1 MPPEASKPK
10 TKTKPKPAAPRGGA
24 AAIGGKVID
33 PLRIARQNV
42 VPLVV
47 AGVAGLVVGVIFYV
61 VALLFFPK
69 WGGQVVFEI
78 SPELSTADD
87 ILSNDRRTADMVTRL
102 ARTEMSR
109 LMSPDVL
116 RNALQKRDIRS
127 TKWSEQ
133 FVEKGTFNANEALV
147 VLEDELGTSHPRDT
161 NTFKASWSG
170 TSRNDVPVILTAV
183 QQAYLDALTG
193 LSDSKYNSNLK
204 TFSDQLRELE
214 DQILYLETDK
224 QNFVRENNITSLN
237 EAVNERN
244 DKIESLN
251 RQLAETR
258 QNAQLLASRVS
269 QLRSK
274 IDGQLDPTE
283 EEVRTAEQEPV
294 LRNLK
299 TLIHDYRVQLG
310 SERARFSDD
319 HPTVRRLQRQ
329 LTSVEGEYDTAL
341 NEVIQRNLT
350 ASYKESTDSLSSQES
365 LLEQLEADHA
375 ETTTSLRDYA
385 SALGSLQSL
394 DRRLDTA
401 MEDRDELSRLIANL
415 NQVRV
420 RADAAKVTVMQTATL
435 PKERS
440 FPKIQVVVPAC
451 MFVCV
456 GLVAGII
463 FVREFL
469 DNRLKYPSDFA
480 ALPGARLLGVIPDIS
495 DDPTGVQETEMVVRD
510 EPDSVIAETYRQAAS
525 RVVKDLEASG
535 SKSLLLMSGMPEAG
549 TTTIA
554 ANLAAS
560 IAATGRKVI
569 VVDANFR
576 RPRLES
582 AALVSPA
589 RQGLGDVLSGE
600 APVESVIVSTPDSL
614 DIIGAG
620 SEQNRVFE
628 KLNTR
633 TFDETLGRLKQDYD
647 MVLIDGPPGVVSG
660 DALMLASKCDS
671 ALLVVRSGSEERG
684 LVGRL
689 INQLGQMEASFIGVI
704 FNRPRNTAGGYFKK
718 NFLTMANYTPKD

>member
-1 MPPEASKPK
+1 MPPEASKSK
-10 TKTKPKPAAPRGGA
+10 TKTKPKPSAPRGGA

-42 VPLVV
+42 IPLVA
-47 AGVAGLVVGVIFYV
+47 AGFAGLVIGVIFYV
-61 VALLFFPK
+61 LALLFFPK

-170 TSRNDVPVILTAV
+170 TSRSDVPVILTAV

-244 DKIESLN
+244 DRIESLN

-310 SERARFSDD
+310 SERSRFSDD

-451 MFVCV
+451 IFVCV

-582 AALVSPA
+582 AALVAPA

-600 APVESVIVSTPDSL
+600 TPVDSVIVSTPDSL

-633 TFDETLGRLKQDYD
+633 TFDETLALLKQEYD

-718 NFLTMANYTPKD
+718 NFRTMANYTPKD

>member
-440 FPKIQVVVPAC
+440 FPKIEVVVPAC

>member
-718 NFLTMANYTPKD
+718 NFLTLANYTPKD

>member
-42 VPLVV
+42 VPQVV

-549 TTTIA
+549 TT
-554 ANLAAS
+554 
-560 IAATGRKVI
+560 
-569 VVDANFR
+569 
-576 RPRLES
+576 
-582 AALVSPA
+582 
-589 RQGLGDVLSGE
+589 
-600 APVESVIVSTPDSL
+600 
-614 DIIGAG
+614 
-620 SEQNRVFE
+620 
-628 KLNTR
+628 
-633 TFDETLGRLKQDYD
+633 
-647 MVLIDGPPGVVSG
+647 
-660 DALMLASKCDS
+660 
-671 ALLVVRSGSEERG
+671 
-684 LVGRL
+684 
-689 INQLGQMEASFIGVI
+689 
-704 FNRPRNTAGGYFKK
+704 
-718 NFLTMANYTPKD
+718 

>member
-1 MPPEASKPK
+1 MPPEASKSK
-10 TKTKPKPAAPRGGA
+10 TKTKPKPSAPRGGA

-33 PLRIARQNV
+33 PLRIARQNII
-42 VPLVV
+42 PLAA
-47 AGVAGLVVGVIFYV
+47 AGVAGLVVGVGFFV

-183 QQAYLDALTG
+183 QQAYLEALTG

-244 DKIESLN
+244 DRIESLN

-283 EEVRTAEQEPV
+283 EEVRIAEQEPV

-310 SERARFSDD
+310 SERSRFSDD

-350 ASYKESTDSLSSQES
+350 ASYKESTDSLSSQEA

-440 FPKIQVVVPAC
+440 FPKIEVVVPAC

-582 AALVSPA
+582 AALVAPA

-660 DALMLASKCDS
+660 DALMLASKCDA

>member
-394 DRRLDTA
+394 DSRLDTA
-401 MEDRDELSRLIANL
+401 MVDRDELRRRIANL

>member
-451 MFVCV
+451 MFICV

>member
-1 MPPEASKPK
+1 
-10 TKTKPKPAAPRGGA
+10 
-24 AAIGGKVID
+24 
-33 PLRIARQNV
+33 
-42 VPLVV
+42 
-47 AGVAGLVVGVIFYV
+47 
-61 VALLFFPK
+61 
-69 WGGQVVFEI
+69 
-78 SPELSTADD
+78 
-87 ILSNDRRTADMVTRL
+87 
-102 ARTEMSR
+102 
-109 LMSPDVL
+109 
-116 RNALQKRDIRS
+116 
-127 TKWSEQ
+127 
-133 FVEKGTFNANEALV
+133 
-147 VLEDELGTSHPRDT
+147 
-161 NTFKASWSG
+161 
-170 TSRNDVPVILTAV
+170 
-183 QQAYLDALTG
+183 
-193 LSDSKYNSNLK
+193 
-204 TFSDQLRELE
+204 
-214 DQILYLETDK
+214 
-224 QNFVRENNITSLN
+224 
-237 EAVNERN
+237 
-244 DKIESLN
+244 
-251 RQLAETR
+251 
-258 QNAQLLASRVS
+258 
-269 QLRSK
+269 
-274 IDGQLDPTE
+274 
-283 EEVRTAEQEPV
+283 
-294 LRNLK
+294 
-299 TLIHDYRVQLG
+299 
-310 SERARFSDD
+310 
-319 HPTVRRLQRQ
+319 
-329 LTSVEGEYDTAL
+329 
-341 NEVIQRNLT
+341 
-350 ASYKESTDSLSSQES
+350 KESTDSLSSQES